1 MTKKRIAILAD
12 ALDLQYAG
20 VHVYLRGLL
29 SALLR
34 LDSGHEYLLVRPRPG
49 GEFQKAKEIVV
60 PIIKSIPGHQY
71 WRALTAIPR
80 RLASERVD
88 VVVEPA
94 HFGPFN
100 LPKGV
105 KRLTVIHDL
114 TPVLFPGY
122 HSLAS
127 SLVHKLT
134 LPGIFKRADA
144 IIANSNYTKGDIEKN
159 YPAASGKIG
168 VVRPGLETIF
178 RPTSD
183 GSVLQK
189 YGLRQPYLLFVG
201 TLEPRKNLL
210 SLLRAY
216 ENFRRSG
223 PAMQLV
229 LVGREGWKNKD
240 FFTALEASPYRADI
254 VLTGYTERAELP
266 VLYSMAHLFVYPS
279 RYEGFGLPALEAM
292 ACGAPVLLSRSSSL
306 PEVGGTAAAYFDPSD
321 LEDFSKKL
329 LQTATGEQNLHQM
342 AKASL
347 QQAALFDWEESA
359 RAFLSF
365 L

>member
-1 MTKKRIAILAD
+1 
-12 ALDLQYAG
+12 
-20 VHVYLRGLL
+20 
-29 SALLR
+29 
-34 LDSGHEYLLVRPRPG
+34 
-49 GEFQKAKEIVV
+49 
-60 PIIKSIPGHQY
+60 
-71 WRALTAIPR
+71 
-80 RLASERVD
+80 
-88 VVVEPA
+88 
-94 HFGPFN
+94 
-100 LPKGV
+100 
-105 KRLTVIHDL
+105 
-114 TPVLFPGY
+114 
-122 HSLAS
+122 
-127 SLVHKLT
+127 
-134 LPGIFKRADA
+134 
-144 IIANSNYTKGDIEKN
+144 
-159 YPAASGKIG
+159 
-168 VVRPGLETIF
+168 
-178 RPTSD
+178 
-183 GSVLQK
+183 VLQK